1 MQSGAGKISLA
12 PRELRNVITLHIYT
26 AVIILDFCL
35 QLYVDVMETLT
46 VLFKCFMSSSDIILC

>member
-26 AVIILDFCL
+26 AVIILDFFL
-35 QLYVDVMETLT
+35 QLYVHVMETLM
-46 VLFKCFMSSSDIILC
+46 VLFKCFMSNSDIC

>member
-1 MQSGAGKISLA
+1 MQARFHWHLGKS
-12 PRELRNVITLHIYT
+12 ENVITLHIYT

-46 VLFKCFMSSSDIILC
+46 VLFKCFMSSSDVILC